1 MEDDEVTVH
10 GAKGRESIPLIKAEP
25 KKCVCIILPR
35 KAKNFNA
42 EKFFIIIYE
51 NIKQLNA
58 RGWKLIKKNHGNI
71 VLVKLDLSR
80 SLDIHCDDS
89 YILLSFVTSP
99 SSDISSSKAE
109 ASAVSTNNTC
119 ECFDTSVILRNIL
132 NSADNEH
139 WVIFWACDGKA
150 YVSLTDEQTNIIVED
165 FNEIHAQVEQL
176 IKLNHDTVMILNMR
190 IPLGETDQ
198 NVRPVIMS
206 HVKSQEDFF
215 KEMNEMVYQKRRILK
230 QLNTLVF
237 KHCGMVEDEQE
248 KGDDEK
254 TSKDASQVVSAN
266 KNRGGK
272 SIPLR
277 TLLQCIVVRLR
288 PSDWVELRRYVGRD
302 IPSRVLQTVS
312 NDVALFQELE
322 NRNLIGTGNTQYIT
336 DGFYEIGR
344 VDLVHLLDCIQEGDY
359 SLLTTTI
366 TDANIENLS
375 LLSQDGNT
383 DDQSRPRTPSRA
395 NTDSPVSGQLEQVV
409 TDGPILS
416 DDTRDRPLQRRYRN
430 IPPRTTPSTPY
441 PVQEQTEEDVN
452 GEQQTPVNIS
462 NDNDISVQ
470 VGNTDD
476 ASDQGTNAEGDS
488 AQSTS
493 SANAV
498 HQSSDALSRGENAP
512 GTGPQGE
519 NAEDALSRDENEEYS
534 GAWVESRAYS
544 CEHYDRFCTVKFGC
558 CDQFWPCHRCHNARS
573 GCNERRLRSR
583 DIKKVKCR
591 RCGKIQDFPKE
602 SPHCVQCNLKFG
614 EYFCPICQHLT
625 GKQNHPFHCDKC
637 GICRYVAKLTSNI
650 SLGTRF

>member
-1 MEDDEVTVH
+1 MEEDEVTFH
-10 GAKGRESIPLIKAEP
+10 GVKGQESILLIEAESE
-25 KKCVCIILPR
+25 KCVGIILPR
-35 KAKNFNA
+35 KAKTFEA
-42 EKFFIIIYE
+42 EKSFKSICE
-51 NIKQLNA
+51 NTKQLNA
-58 RGWKLIKKNHGNI
+58 RGWKLIKKNQGHI
-71 VLVKLDLSR
+71 VLVKPDISL
-80 SLDIHCDDS
+80 SLDIQCGDS
-89 YILLSFVTSP
+89 YILLSFVTSS
-99 SSDISSSKAE
+99 SSDSSDVSSSEAE
-109 ASAVSTNNTC
+109 TSAVSVNTC
-119 ECFDTSVILRNIL
+119 ECLDTFVILRNIL
-132 NSADNEH
+132 NSDDNQH
-139 WVIFWACDGKA
+139 WVIFWACHGKA
-150 YVSLTDEQTNIIVED
+150 YESITDEQSNIIVED
-165 FNEIHAQVEQL
+165 FNEIHSQVEQL
-176 IKLNHDTVMILNMR
+176 MKLNHDTVMILNMR

-198 NVRPVIMS
+198 NVGPVIMS

-237 KHCGMVEDEQE
+237 KHCGMVEDDQE
-248 KGDDEK
+248 KRDDEK
-254 TSKDASQVVSAN
+254 TSKDAAQVVSAN

-277 TLLQCIVVRLR
+277 TLLQYIVVRLS
-288 PSDWVELRRYVGRD
+288 PSDWVELRRYVGRH
-302 IPSRVLQTVS
+302 IPSRVLQTLS

-359 SLLTTTI
+359 TLLTTTI

-383 DDQSRPRTPSRA
+383 DDQSGPRTPSRA
-395 NTDSPVSGQLEQVV
+395 NTESPVSGQHEQVV

-441 PVQEQTEEDVN
+441 PVQKQTEGHVN

-462 NDNDISVQ
+462 SDNDFSVQ
-470 VGNTDD
+470 VGNSDD
-476 ASDQGTNAEGDS
+476 ASDQGTNVEGDS
-488 AQSTS
+488 VQSTS
-493 SANAV
+493 SENAI
-498 HQSSDALSRGENAP
+498 HRSGDAP

-519 NAEDALSRDENEEYS
+519 NAEGALSRRDNGEYS
-534 GAWVESRAYS
+534 GTWVESRAYS

-637 GICRYVAKLTSNI
+637 GICRYVAK
-650 SLGTRF
+650 